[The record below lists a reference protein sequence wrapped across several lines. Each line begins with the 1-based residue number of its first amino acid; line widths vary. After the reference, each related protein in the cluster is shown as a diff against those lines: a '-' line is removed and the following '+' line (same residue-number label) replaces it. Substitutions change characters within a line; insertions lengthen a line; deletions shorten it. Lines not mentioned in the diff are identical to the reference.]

1 MFGVQGIKVLCGG
14 QEVGNDKEW
23 VCSLSPMW
31 APGGAGSLFLFFFFL
46 LVCFVSFLCCDTSQ
60 EKLTQTLG

>member
-23 VCSLSPMW
+23 VCFLSPMW
-31 APGGAGSLFLFFFFL
+31 APGGAGSLFLFFFFS
-46 LVCFVSFLCCDTSQ
+46 VGVFCFISVL
-60 EKLTQTLG
+60 